1 MDNTELHYLS
11 YDPDTIW
18 EQMMY
23 NYVEAGGDIL
33 YPGDEK
39 EMLLRSVQADI
50 VQVFAGIDNALRMA
64 TLRYAVGDYLDIIG
78 ENRGCERI
86 PASAATATVT
96 ITTAATGIT
105 GTLPAGTSMTQD
117 GNVYYLLDSDFT
129 LTGVARTQTVSVTAD
144 REGVVGNSLLT
155 GAALTLTSENAG
167 VISIV
172 AASDATGG
180 AEEEDDEAYRE
191 RIREYG
197 LSVVTTGTAQ
207 RYEAVA
213 KAVSSQIVDAKA
225 LKVDPAQVCVYLIL
239 SEQTG
244 AAALLQRVLAAVSA
258 DDVRP
263 LTDYVTVAQATNI
276 EYALYLEYICDGTE
290 TTQAAIE
297 AAADEYCDWQNNTVG
312 QAFNPDRLVSLLYQA
327 GATRVKWSLTH
338 ESTFNGSTTIQYTA
352 IDANKRCIGTVS
364 LEMVEQ

>member
-1 MDNTELHYLS
+1 
-11 YDPDTIW
+11 
-18 EQMMY
+18 
-23 NYVEAGGDIL
+23 
-33 YPGDEK
+33 
-39 EMLLRSVQADI
+39 
-50 VQVFAGIDNALRMA
+50 
-64 TLRYAVGDYLDIIG
+64 
-78 ENRGCERI
+78 
-86 PASAATATVT
+86 
-96 ITTAATGIT
+96 
-105 GTLPAGTSMTQD
+105 MTQD
-117 GNVYYLLDSDFT
+117 GNVYYLLDSDFA

-167 VISIV
+167 VQSIV

-180 AEEEDDEAYRE
+180 AEEEGDEAYRE

-197 LSVVTTGTAQ
+197 LSIVTTGTAQ